1 MKKFLILAVVAV
13 LATGTAQAKI
23 DLVSAAQQAQN
34 KIDSVTQANEDAKA
48 SLEAKKKE
56 LADKQAAKKKELAEK
71 QAAQKAE
78 REAKAAE
85 QKKALE
91 DTKNSLNNLKNSFT
105 KYFFNNKKQKGRML
119 FSTPLHFE
127 KRLFR
132 KFYTETIVISPNR
145 ISITM
150 LCRQCW
156 RQGKMISTSTKSIP
170 ISMAYIR
177 TSFRGII
184 IF

>member
-48 SLEAKKKE
+48 GLEAKKKE

-105 KYFFNNKKQKGRML
+105 K
-119 FSTPLHFE
+119 
-127 KRLFR
+127 
-132 KFYTETIVISPNR
+132 
-145 ISITM
+145 
-150 LCRQCW
+150 
-156 RQGKMISTSTKSIP
+156 
-170 ISMAYIR
+170 
-177 TSFRGII
+177 
-184 IF
+184 